1 MKTMRVFMAK
11 FYHES
16 EGKLLILTISDHKCL
31 QWWRTAVKLLDR
43 RLTGGLPTQE
53 IDESKE
59 LSFYCIPLI
68 YELLKQ

>member
-31 QWWRTAVKLLDR
+31 Q
-43 RLTGGLPTQE
+43 
-53 IDESKE
+53 
-59 LSFYCIPLI
+59 
-68 YELLKQ
+68 